1 IGSVTQMLTAG
12 ATTTLTRQYD
22 TDPIVPG
29 AASRMVVGA
38 SVLSTAAPTPV
49 IEQGLI
55 SLMLTGE
62 GAAAGA
68 GAGAGAGA
76 SLPPPHAA
84 RPNESV
90 KAAAQL
96 KRS

>member
-1 IGSVTQMLTAG
+1 
-12 ATTTLTRQYD
+12 
-22 TDPIVPG
+22 
-29 AASRMVVGA
+29 MVVGA

-96 KRS
+96 KWSRKDFDITVLSPYVALVDRSV